1 MICKSY
7 TKLLLPLMLANMKH
21 SSVVCPKTL
30 HEIDSF
36 LDHVIGGG
44 DDLCPADIVILDQNI
59 DLLGGT
65 ENVTTVLGTDLAL
78 KLRARG
84 FKGLVVLRTGNSSP
98 HDVQAYMACGAV
110 DECIGK
116 DGNHRDLAALV
127 FAAFSQHKVRRS
139 SSE

>member
-1 MICKSY
+1 
-7 TKLLLPLMLANMKH
+7 MLANTKQ
-21 SSVVCPKTL
+21 SSVVCPQTL

-44 DDLCPADIVILDQNI
+44 DGLCPADIVILDQNI
-59 DLLGGT
+59 DLLLGGT
-65 ENVTTVLGTDLAL
+65 ENVTTVLGTNLAL

-84 FKGLVVLRTGNSSP
+84 FKGLIVLRTGNSSP
-98 HDVQAYMACGAV
+98 HDVQAYMASGAV

-116 DGNHRDLAALV
+116 DGNHRDLAALI